1 MYTQFYGLREKPFSL
16 SPDPRYLFLA
26 DSHREALA
34 HLLYGIEQGEG
45 FIAITGEV
53 GTGKT
58 TLCRTLL
65 QRIEPGTEVAFIFNP
80 QLSALELLQAIS
92 AELDLETGDRTR
104 RELTDQLNRFLLT
117 KREEDHRVLLII
129 DEAQNLAPD
138 ALEQVRLLSNLET
151 NTAKLIQII
160 LIGQPELDAILAQ
173 PSLRQLCQRISVRWR
188 LAPLSTNETRDY
200 IRHRLRIAA
209 GAPRDLFT
217 ELALREIHR
226 RSQGIP
232 RIINLLCDRAL
243 LAGYAASAKAI
254 GLGLVTQTQ
263 KELRG
268 GARSFSISPRSPG
281 LGRLLPP
288 SFRRVAP
295 AAALV
300 AMGVLGSVAWQSLSG
315 GASVDPASEPPRVSA
330 PPPRLAESSLGLE
343 PGLALPAPGNST
355 APGEEFAEEFAA
367 AADPGE
373 VVGEERGDFSE
384 FTVEPV
390 RAAPIPA
397 AAAEPIRTAAIADPA
412 ARLLRSGLDTVLA
425 RSSPAVTTATSLNAL
440 LQIWGEAPTGSELM
454 SLPQAFAVLESRGL
468 ALMPLRGAS
477 LETLQLFNHPAILE
491 LSALDGMPRFVL
503 LTGLEAGDAL
513 ITGMGDGLP
522 LRVPFDQVAEHWGGD
537 AWLVWRDF
545 EGLPEILRPPL
556 RGAPVIWLQQALG
569 RMGFYDGPLTGEFD
583 AATITGVR
591 DLQLSLQIQVDGT
604 VGRVT
609 KIRLYEKL
617 GLHAVPRLQERDEV
631 TG

>member
-92 AELDLETGDRTR
+92 AELGLETGDLTR
-104 RELTDQLNRFLLT
+104 RELTDQLNRFLLA
-117 KREEDHRVLLII
+117 KRQEDHRVLLII

-160 LIGQPELDAILAQ
+160 LIGQPELDAILEQ

-188 LAPLSTNETRDY
+188 LAPLSTGETREY
-200 IRHRLRIAA
+200 VRHRLRIAA

-232 RIINLLCDRAL
+232 RVINLLCDRAL

-254 GLGLVTQTQ
+254 GLGLVTQTE

-268 GARSFSISPRSPG
+268 GARSLPPPRSPLASIG
-281 LGRLLPP
+281 FSRLR
-288 SFRRVAP
+288 FA
-295 AAALV
+295 
-300 AMGVLGSVAWQSLSG
+300 GSVQ
-315 GASVDPASEPPRVSA
+315 RQ
-330 PPPRLAESSLGLE
+330 R
-343 PGLALPAPGNST
+343 
-355 APGEEFAEEFAA
+355 
-367 AADPGE
+367 
-373 VVGEERGDFSE
+373 
-384 FTVEPV
+384 
-390 RAAPIPA
+390 
-397 AAAEPIRTAAIADPA
+397 
-412 ARLLRSGLDTVLA
+412 
-425 RSSPAVTTATSLNAL
+425 
-440 LQIWGEAPTGSELM
+440 
-454 SLPQAFAVLESRGL
+454 
-468 ALMPLRGAS
+468 
-477 LETLQLFNHPAILE
+477 
-491 LSALDGMPRFVL
+491 
-503 LTGLEAGDAL
+503 
-513 ITGMGDGLP
+513 
-522 LRVPFDQVAEHWGGD
+522 
-537 AWLVWRDF
+537 
-545 EGLPEILRPPL
+545 
-556 RGAPVIWLQQALG
+556 
-569 RMGFYDGPLTGEFD
+569 
-583 AATITGVR
+583 
-591 DLQLSLQIQVDGT
+591 
-604 VGRVT
+604 
-609 KIRLYEKL
+609 
-617 GLHAVPRLQERDEV
+617 
-631 TG
+631 

>member
-92 AELDLETGDRTR
+92 AELGLETGDRTR

-117 KREEDHRVLLII
+117 KRQEDHRVLLII

-160 LIGQPELDAILAQ
+160 LIGQPELDAILEQ

-188 LAPLSTNETRDY
+188 LAPLSTSETREY
-200 IRHRLRIAA
+200 VRHRLRIAA
-209 GAPRDLFT
+209 GAPRELFT

-232 RIINLLCDRAL
+232 RVINLLCDRAL
-243 LAGYAASAKAI
+243 LAGYAASAKAV

-268 GARSFSISPRSPG
+268 GARSLPSSPAVS
-281 LGRLLPP
+281 RLDRFVPRAL
-288 SFRRVAP
+288 RRVVP
-295 AAALV
+295 AAALL
-300 AMGVLGSVAWQSLSG
+300 AIGVLAGVAWQSLSG
-315 GASVDPASEPPRVSA
+315 RASVTPASAPARVSA
-330 PPPRLAESSLGLE
+330 PPPQLAESS
-343 PGLALPAPGNST
+343 PGLATEPVLPASGIFP
-355 APGEEFAEEFAA
+355 PPDEEFADEIAAARDSWEFA
-367 AADPGE
+367 
-373 VVGEERGDFSE
+373 GEESADFLE
-384 FTVEPV
+384 PKTEPV
-390 RAAPIPA
+390 
-397 AAAEPIRTAAIADPA
+397 RTAAIAPA
-412 ARLLRSGLDTVLA
+412 LEPGARLPHADLATVLA
-425 RSSPAVTTATSLNAL
+425 RSSPAVTTATSVNAL
-440 LQIWGEAPTGSELM
+440 LDIWGEAPTANELM
-454 SLPQAFAVLESRGL
+454 SLPQALAILESRGL
-468 ALMPLRGAS
+468 AVMPLRGTS
-477 LETLQLFNHPAILE
+477 LATLELFNYPAILQ

-503 LTGLEAGDAL
+503 LAGLEGGHAL
-513 ITGMGDGLP
+513 IAGMGDGPP
-522 LRVPFDQVAEHWGGD
+522 LRVPFAQLGEHWGGD
-537 AWLVWRDF
+537 AWVAWREF
-545 EGLPEILRPPL
+545 EELPEVLRPPL
-556 RGAPVIWLQQALG
+556 SGAPVIWLQKALG
-569 RMGFYDGPLTGEFD
+569 RMGFYDGALTGQFD
-583 AATITGVR
+583 LATIKAVR
-591 DLQLSLQIQVDGT
+591 DLQANLQIKVDGT

-609 KIRLYEKL
+609 KLRLYESL
-617 GLHAVPRLQERDEV
+617 GLYEVPRLRERDEV